1 MPQYKDNIL
10 VVTKDELLAARDENG
25 NSFFNNW
32 NHLKR
37 VLFCYKDKTYG
48 IKRVGRGGGKGNPV
62 FIAFDS
68 LSEEMQY
75 AIGDPRKGEHVLMR
89 FFEIDQAAVNY
100 FNSVRT
106 KTGGLDDKKK
116 REYVTNASL
125 LNAAIRLAQARRMEW
140 TSKGKTAMRSLDTT
154 VCEDLLSFKPILKKR
169 FQRDFDLPENIK
181 RLIDKYRQYRDLE
194 GEERYDFLIN
204 GQYGNKNAA
213 IKTQQQTALL
223 ESMFM
228 SQKFKPTPTEVARQ
242 YDAFL
247 SGYVEVINCSTGEV
261 YNPKEFGKLSMR
273 TITGYLGEWQSKIAT
288 YSKRAGNRQQFISD
302 FIPYASMEH
311 TEFAGAIISVDDRQP
326 PFWYAKGKRIWFY
339 CGVDLGSEAITT
351 WVYGKS
357 KEGIIVDFYRQMVR
371 NYAEWGVC
379 LPNEI
384 ECESSLNSSFR
395 ETLLSEGAMFQEV
408 RMEANKARGK
418 RCERYWKDLRYGVEK
433 KREGWIARPG
443 ALSESNQKSDEN
455 LPIIPYDE
463 LAMDCLRDIV
473 TWNNMPHT
481 QQDKYPG
488 KTRWEVFLENQ
499 HPDLQPINW
508 NMILP
513 YIGKKAETSCKAG
526 TIKLQRKEFFLG
538 LNGEISR
545 GDELISLMELVE
557 GKELDV
563 YWLDGNNGEV
573 LKALVYLRGG
583 SRMMCEA
590 YLKPTF
596 HRAKIEQTAQDREN
610 MTIVMAY
617 IETING
623 YVSRRKASIE
633 RVLVIDRREMTLNN
647 KFSIPGIDT
656 QRYNVGPLEETEA
669 LPEPDEADR
678 QDEDT
683 NYEMTEVL
691 ELPQTDFEM
700 PSKGIQIPALQKQSL
715 ISRITTANNF

>member
-25 NSFFNNW
+25 TPFFSNW
-32 NHLKR
+32 IHLSTTLYR
-37 VLFCYKDKTYG
+37 YKDKAYG
-48 IKRVGRGGGKGNPV
+48 LKRVGRGGGKGNPV

-68 LSEEMQY
+68 LSEEMQD
-75 AIGDPRKGEHVLMR
+75 AIGDPRKGEHVLTR
-89 FFEIDQAAVNY
+89 FFEIDQAAVTY
-100 FNSVRT
+100 FNGVRV
-106 KTGGLDDKKK
+106 KTGGLDDDKK

-125 LNAAIRLAQARRMEW
+125 LNAAILLAQARRMEW

-169 FQRDFDLPENIK
+169 FQRNFDLPENIK

-213 IKTQQQTALL
+213 IKTKQQMELL

-247 SGYVEVINCSTGEV
+247 GGYVEVINCSTGEI
-261 YNPKEFGKLSMR
+261 YNPKEFGKLSIR

-288 YSKRAGNRQQFISD
+288 YSKRVGNRQQFISK

-311 TEFAGAIISVDDRQP
+311 TKFAGSIISVDDRQP

-371 NYAEWGVC
+371 NYAEWGMC
-379 LPNEI
+379 LPVEI

-395 ETLLSEGAMFQEV
+395 ETLLSEGAMFQHV

-433 KREGWIARPG
+433 ERFGWIARPG
-443 ALSESNQKSDEN
+443 ALSESNQMSDEKT
-455 LPIIPYDE
+455 PIIPYDE
-463 LAMDCLRDIV
+463 LAMDCLKDIV
-473 TWNNMPHT
+473 TWNNTPHS

-513 YIGKKAETSCKAG
+513 YIGKKTETSCNFG

-538 LNGEISR
+538 LNGKISR
-545 GDELISLMELVE
+545 GDELVSLMELVE
-557 GKELDV
+557 GKEVDV
-563 YWLDGNNGEV
+563 YWLDGNGGEV
-573 LKALVYLRGG
+573 LKALVYQRGTN
-583 SRMMCEA
+583 RMMCEA
-590 YLKPTF
+590 HLKPTF

-610 MTIVMAY
+610 MAIVMAY

-633 RVLVIDRREMTLNN
+633 RVLVIDRREKTLNN
-647 KFSIPGIDT
+647 KFSIAGINT
-656 QRYNVGPLEETEA
+656 QRYNVDPLEETEA
-669 LPEPDEADR
+669 LPEPDEADT
-678 QDEDT
+678 QDEDAD
-683 NYEMTEVL
+683 YEVAEVL
-691 ELPQTDFEM
+691 ELPQTEFEA
-700 PSKGIQIPALQKQSL
+700 PSKAVQIPALQKQGL
-715 ISRITTANNF
+715 ISRITTASNF

>member
-25 NSFFNNW
+25 NPFFNNW
-32 NHLKR
+32 IHLSTTLYR
-37 VLFCYKDKTYG
+37 YKDKTYG
-48 IKRVGRGGGKGNPV
+48 LKRVGRGGGKGNPV

-68 LSEEMQY
+68 LSEEMQD

-100 FNSVRT
+100 FNGVRT
-106 KTGGLDDKKK
+106 KTGGLDDEKK

-125 LNAAIRLAQARRMEW
+125 LNATIRLAQARRMEW

-213 IKTQQQTALL
+213 IKTQQQMALL

-228 SQKFKPTPTEVARQ
+228 CQKFKPTPTEVARQ

-247 SGYVEVINCSTGEV
+247 SGYIEVINCSTGEV

-288 YSKRAGNRQQFISD
+288 YSKRAGNRQQFISK

-418 RCERYWKDLRYGVEK
+418 HCERYWEYLRYGLEK

-463 LAMDCLRDIV
+463 LAMDCLKDII

-499 HPDLQPINW
+499 HPGLQPINW

-656 QRYNVGPLEETEA
+656 QRYNVDPLEETEA
-669 LPEPDEADR
+669 LPEPDETDT

-683 NYEMTEVL
+683 EYEMAEVL
-691 ELPQTDFEM
+691 ELPQTEFET
-700 PSKGIQIPALQKQSL
+700 PLKGVQIPALQKQSL
-715 ISRITTANNF
+715 ISRITTASNF

>member
-10 VVTKDELLAARDENG
+10 VVTKDELLAARDENR
-25 NSFFNNW
+25 NLFFSNW
-32 NHLKR
+32 ESLKKTIYR
-37 VLFCYKDKTYG
+37 YEDKAYG

-68 LSEEMQY
+68 LSEEMQD
-75 AIGDPRKGEHVLMR
+75 AIGDPRKGEHVLTR
-89 FFEIDQAAVNY
+89 FFEIDQAAVTY
-100 FNSVRT
+100 FNSVRV
-106 KTGGLDDKKK
+106 KTGGLDDDKK

-125 LNAAIRLAQARRMEW
+125 LNAAILLAQARRMEW
-140 TSKGKTAMRSLDTT
+140 ISKGKTAMRSLDTT

-169 FQRDFDLPENIK
+169 FQRNFDLPENIK

-213 IKTQQQTALL
+213 IKTRQQMELL

-247 SGYVEVINCSTGEV
+247 GGYVEVINCVTGEV

-288 YSKRAGNRQQFISD
+288 YSKRAGNRQQFISK

-311 TEFAGAIISVDDRQP
+311 TEFAGSILSVDDRQP

-371 NYAEWGVC
+371 NYAEWGMC
-379 LPNEI
+379 LPAEI

-395 ETLLSEGAMFQEV
+395 ETLLSEGAMFQHV

-433 KREGWIARPG
+433 ERFGWIARPG
-443 ALSESNQKSDEN
+443 ALSESNQMSDEKT
-455 LPIIPYDE
+455 PIIPYDE
-463 LAMDCLRDIV
+463 LAMDCLKDIV
-473 TWNNMPHT
+473 TWNNTPHS

-513 YIGKKAETSCKAG
+513 YIGKKTETSCNFG

-538 LNGEISR
+538 LNGKISR
-545 GDELISLMELVE
+545 GDELVSLMELVE
-557 GKELDV
+557 GKEVDV
-563 YWLDGNNGEV
+563 YWLDGNGSEV
-573 LKALVYLRGG
+573 LKALVYQHGTN
-583 SRMMCEA
+583 RMMCEA
-590 YLKPTF
+590 HLKPTF

-610 MTIVMAY
+610 MAIVMAY

-633 RVLVIDRREMTLNN
+633 RVLVIDRREKTLNN
-647 KFSIPGIDT
+647 KFSIAGINT
-656 QRYNVGPLEETEA
+656 QQYNVDPLEEAEA
-669 LPEPDEADR
+669 LPEPEEAVTR
-678 QDEDT
+678 NE
-683 NYEMTEVL
+683 NAEYETAEVL
-691 ELPQTDFEM
+691 ELSQKDFET
-700 PSKGIQIPALQKQSL
+700 PSKAVQIPALQKQGL
-715 ISRITTANNF
+715 ISRITSASNF